1 MTGGQREYSRRQ
13 FTLNE
18 ELTQKISHSVFVT
31 NFSDYVNSGD
41 LWEKCSVY
49 RTVVA
54 VFIPSKKSKAGKR
67 FAFVRFI
74 KVFNL
79 DRLVVNLCTLWI
91 GSYHLFANQV
101 RYDRPNKP
109 SIHKSNILHVN
120 GTKKVPIHGDGFL
133 GSKQQM
139 GGATSNVSAVNGAT
153 PLIQPGYSISP
164 ALALVL
170 DDECIVEKDFSK
182 CAIGRVKVFDSIPN
196 LQSILADE
204 GFVNVKI
211 SYLGGK
217 VFMVR
222 AKELF
227 TWNPNFESHKE
238 KVYSS
243 DDESVQGEE
252 LNENRFNLNEKGEGE
267 LNGSEDE
274 EVAETIFMDNSSSS
288 MNHCVRMDKQYSADP
303 FGLNDLLGKKIHELE
318 TLDPSPSLSH
328 PPGFSPMGA
337 KVMNN
342 SQVVQDDVSYTSGG
356 ANLLEILVVSFVF
369 GRSLFLG
376 KIMLQSRI
384 LFVAIYGT
392 WIPNKTKILIVSI
405 YAPHQPSLRRVLWD
419 YLSILLGRWNGEAI
433 LMGDYNEVRTN
444 DERRGT
450 WFNFSNASS
459 FNQFIS
465 SSDLV
470 DIKMEGYTFT
480 WSYPSAEKRVSLI
493 VKVDFGPIPFRFY
506 YSWFKL
512 DGFDDMVE
520 QTWSAFDYSDNN
532 SMIRFKK
539 KLQEL
544 KKVIRLWINVKKSQ
558 LAGSKNSIVLELRD
572 IDKQLDQIGPN
583 DLLIFRRD
591 ENSKYFHGIINKKRS
606 HLAIRGVFNDGIWRT
621 DPSSV
626 KKAFREHYEARFNK
640 PTTTRLKLR
649 FPFPKRLSIDQVDD
663 LERGVSHD
671 EIRSAVWDC
680 GDNKSP
686 GPDGFTFEF
695 FKKYWRFIGLD
706 FCEAVEHFFSSLVSD
721 TQSAFLADRQILDG
735 PFILN
740 EVLDWCKRKNKQ
752 AMFFKVDFAKA
763 YDSVRWNFLI
773 DVLEAFGFGSTWC
786 NWIRGTFCYAKAS
799 ILVNGSP
806 SDEFHLHC
814 GLKQGDPL
822 SPYLFILVME
832 SNKVNGRF
840 GFLLL
845 DFWLLLKA

>member
-13 FTLNE
+13 FTANE

-31 NFSDYVNSGD
+31 NFSDYVNSRD

-49 RTVVA
+49 RTVVD

-109 SIHKSNILHVN
+109 SIHKSNVLHVN

-139 GGATSNVSAVNGAT
+139 GGATSNVSTVNGAT
-153 PLIQPGYSISP
+153 PLFQPGYSISSAP
-164 ALALVL
+164 ALVL
-170 DDECIVEKDFSK
+170 DDECIVERDFSK

-204 GFVNVKI
+204 GFMNVKI

-227 TWNPNFESHKE
+227 TWNPNFESYKE
-238 KVYSS
+238 RVYSS

-252 LNENRFNLNEKGEGE
+252 LNENRFNLNEKEEGE

-274 EVAETIFMDNSSSS
+274 EVAETIFMDNSFPS
-288 MNHCVRMDKQYSADP
+288 MNHSVCVDKQYSADP
-303 FGLNDLLGKKIHELE
+303 FGLNDLLGKKIHEVE

-328 PPGFSPMGA
+328 PPGFSPMGSV
-337 KVMNN
+337 KSRDKEQVMEENTIQQN
-342 SQVVQDDVSYTSGG
+342 KEKNGGSVLGVLEEMIRVGRAMGYSMEGCEKDIESIIKTKGDD
-356 ANLLEILVVSFVF
+356 
-369 GRSLFLG
+369 
-376 KIMLQSRI
+376 
-384 LFVAIYGT
+384 
-392 WIPNKTKILIVSI
+392 IPNKTKILIVSI

-433 LMGDYNEVRTN
+433 LM
-444 DERRGT
+444 
-450 WFNFSNASS
+450 
-459 FNQFIS
+459 
-465 SSDLV
+465 V
-470 DIKMEGYTFT
+470 DIKMEGYNFT
-480 WSYPSAEKRVSLI
+480 WSYPSAEKMSKLDRFLVSDGILALFPSITALCMDRHLLDHRLI
-493 VKVDFGPIPFRFY
+493 FLCEVKVDFGPIPFRFY
-506 YSWFKL
+506 HSWFKL

-520 QTWSAFDYSDNN
+520 ETWSAFAYSDNN

-583 DLLIFRRD
+583 DLLILDKSKVRWAIEGD

-626 KKAFREHYEARFNK
+626 KKAFRDHYEARFNN
-640 PTTTRLKLR
+640 PTTTRLKLI

-663 LERGVSHD
+663 LERGWS
-671 EIRSAVWDC
+671 I
-680 GDNKSP
+680 
-686 GPDGFTFEF
+686 
-695 FKKYWRFIGLD
+695 
-706 FCEAVEHFFSSLVSD
+706 FSS
-721 TQSAFLADRQILDG
+721 
-735 PFILN
+735 
-740 EVLDWCKRKNKQ
+740 
-752 AMFFKVDFAKA
+752 M
-763 YDSVRWNFLI
+763 
-773 DVLEAFGFGSTWC
+773 
-786 NWIRGTFCYAKAS
+786 
-799 ILVNGSP
+799 
-806 SDEFHLHC
+806 
-814 GLKQGDPL
+814 
-822 SPYLFILVME
+822 
-832 SNKVNGRF
+832 GRSLRVVTLP
-840 GFLLL
+840 LLL
-845 DFWLLLKA
+845 